1 VTDRTSSI
9 TYDYPFIIIHHN
21 HSFQEGAL
29 TVGEKA
35 SFGRDSILVR
45 YSAFR
50 FIRASSA
57 FAAFFGEETGL
68 LIRPERRRSSNKIRM
83 TGQKVKNS
91 KIQTAGIFL
100 YLTNLRE

>member
-1 VTDRTSSI
+1 M
-9 TYDYPFIIIHHN
+9 IIHIHHN

-68 LIRPERRRSSNKIRM
+68 LIRSERRRSSNKIRM
-83 TGQKVKNS
+83 TGQQGEN
-91 KIQTAGIFL
+91 
-100 YLTNLRE
+100 TNRRFFISYKQKSVASEWW